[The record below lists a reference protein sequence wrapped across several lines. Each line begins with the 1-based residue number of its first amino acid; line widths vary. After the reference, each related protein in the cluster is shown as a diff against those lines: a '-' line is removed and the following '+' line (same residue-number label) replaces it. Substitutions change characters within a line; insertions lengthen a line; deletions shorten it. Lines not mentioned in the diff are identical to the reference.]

1 MLPVLFMK
9 QFIESMNLIAY
20 DMEEMNNGCKKALTF
35 IREINEISQ
44 INIDFI
50 SNIGLSIRQQM
61 DFAGQLEKEA
71 VVLQKNMNELESAI
85 TTFRLE

>member
-1 MLPVLFMK
+1 MK

-71 VVLQKNMNELESAI
+71 VVLQKNMDELESAI

>member
-1 MLPVLFMK
+1 MK

-20 DMEEMNNGCKKALTF
+20 DMEEMNNGRKKALTS

-71 VVLQKNMNELESAI
+71 VVLQKNMDELESAI

>member
-1 MLPVLFMK
+1 MFMK

>member
-1 MLPVLFMK
+1 MK

>member
-1 MLPVLFMK
+1 MK

-61 DFAGQLEKEA
+61 DFAGQLEKVS

>member
-1 MLPVLFMK
+1 MK

-50 SNIGLSIRQQM
+50 SNIGLSIRQQV

>member
-1 MLPVLFMK
+1 MK

-50 SNIGLSIRQQM
+50 SNIGLSIRQKM

>member
-1 MLPVLFMK
+1 MK

-50 SNIGLSIRQQM
+50 SNIGLSIRQQR

-85 TTFRLE
+85 TAFRLE